1 MRRVGDMRV
10 GEMRVACFNNLYK
23 VTPDSFAA
31 WMRILAASPSALLWI
46 LNMPVPTCARTHA
59 RTLSF
64 SLSLSLSLSRSLALA
79 LALSLSRSLFLSL
92 LHTSFLSVSLS
103 HSLTL
108 SLDLCQSHSPL
119 SPSPAASLSVSH
131 TSLRILF
138 LKNGGLHSNFE
149 SKCRELPRRDCLPKW
164 KLLA

>member
-64 SLSLSLSLSRSLALA
+64 SRSLSLSRSLALS
-79 LALSLSRSLFLSL
+79 LLLSLSRSLALSFSLSL
-92 LHTSFLSVSLS
+92 SLS
-103 HSLTL
+103 
-108 SLDLCQSHSPL
+108 P
-119 SPSPAASLSVSH
+119 P
-131 TSLRILF
+131 
-138 LKNGGLHSNFE
+138 
-149 SKCRELPRRDCLPKW
+149 
-164 KLLA
+164 